1 MATQKHETAKKKF
14 LLTLQGKGGVGKSFV
29 SSIIA
34 QYLLS
39 KGEPVTP
46 IDTDPNNTTLY
57 SIKAL
62 KAKFLK
68 LFDEDDKIDER
79 NFDKL
84 MELAFSNTDQNFVVD
99 NGATSF
105 LPLLAYIN
113 ENDIFSMLSDHF
125 DVIINVPITGGQSQ
139 DDTLNGLQ
147 QLINAHSDKVK
158 FVVWINE
165 YHGKIKDKDNKPFEE
180 MDVYK
185 KNKSHILA
193 VMHLKE
199 QNEKTFGRDL
209 EDMTKA
215 KLTFDEIDGNGDFN
229 IMAKQRLKLYKK
241 DIFDQLAIIM

>member
-1 MATQKHETAKKKF
+1 MASQKQGTAKKKF
-14 LLTLQGKGGVGKSFV
+14 LFTLQGKGGVGKSFV
-29 SSIIA
+29 SSLLA
-34 QYLLS
+34 QYLLT
-39 KGEPVTP
+39 KNEPVIP

-62 KAKFLK
+62 QAKFLK
-68 LFDEDDKIDER
+68 LFDEEDKIDER

-84 MELAFSNTDQNFVVD
+84 MELAFNNTDHHFVVD

-105 LPLLAYIN
+105 LPLLSYIN
-113 ENDIFSMLSDHF
+113 ENDIFSMLSDQF
-125 DVIINVPITGGQSQ
+125 DVIVNVPITGGQSQ

-165 YHGKIKDKDNKPFEE
+165 YHGKIKDQDNKPFEE

-185 KNKSHILA
+185 KNKGHILA

-209 EDMTKA
+209 EEMTKA
-215 KLTFDEIDGNGDFN
+215 KLTFAEINDNPEFPL
-229 IMAKQRLKLYKK
+229 MTKQRLKIYQK
-241 DIFDQLAIIM
+241 DIFDQLAIIL